1 MGRDHRTPVDTNNF
15 PSPSAQQRTFSL
27 PKDLTFTF
35 EVMQSVFAVFLP
47 PCTEGQTRK
56 NSERDLLGTRPLTKV
71 WEQGSFSGG

>member
-1 MGRDHRTPVDTNNF
+1 M
-15 PSPSAQQRTFSL
+15 

-56 NSERDLLGTRPLTKV
+56 NSERDLLGTCPLTKV